1 MIDRQSMLAA
11 GLLLGSLAVPGEAKT
26 LIHAGRLFDGRG
38 DSLRTAVTV
47 TVDGDRITN
56 VQDGYAAG
64 GPGDTV
70 VDLRN
75 GTLLPGFIDLH
86 VHISSQQSGAAGYA
100 ERFFLNPA
108 DVALRA
114 TTYARKTLLA
124 GFTTVRDCGAGD
136 KLNLA
141 LRDAVEKGWIA
152 GPRIVAAGQRQHDRR
167 PRRSDERPGLGAAG
181 DPGRPPPGVA
191 NGADGVRAMVRQRYK
206 DGADFIKI
214 AATGG
219 VLSLAK
225 SGQAPLFTEEE
236 LRAVVETAREYGM
249 KVAAHAHGSEGMLRA
264 VRAGVHTIEHGTF
277 MTEEIMAAM
286 KERGTYYVPTIS
298 AGRFVAEKS
307 KVDGYFPAVVRPKAA
322 SIGPQIQETFSKAL
336 KAGVKMAFGTDQGV
350 APHGD
355 NALEFVYMVEGGMP
369 PHTRPAR
376 RDSRGRARRRPGRGA
391 RNGRSRQAGRPR
403 RGSWRPARRH
413 SRHHPGEL
421 RDEGRRHPQA
431 TLACAPRRRSGSGP
445 RAGLRPSRCQSFR
458 KKGRRFEK
466 SIGIDLRISPSS
478 SGVISVSPRE
488 RANVLDALHHDAAHE
503 GRDLRHPLARFLR
516 PREPS
521 GGRAAVGHALARDER
536 QVARRLVDAARVLRQ
551 VVAGRGER
559 ARATAAA
566 DHAVLAAAAA
576 APELARPQVGEH
588 RRARPDLAEGV
599 LAQVAGLG
607 RHVRA
612 RRQLAVGRDP
622 AVVDPARAAR
632 AVAEHRRVRRRPGAR
647 GA

>member
-56 VQDGYAAG
+56 VQDGYAAA

-152 GPRIVAAGQRQHDRR
+152 GPRIVAAGSVSTTGGHGDPTNGLASELQEILADRR
-167 PRRSDERPGLGAAG
+167 
-181 DPGRPPPGVA
+181 PGVA

-286 KERGTYYVPTIS
+286 KERGTVYVPTIS

-307 KVDGYFPAVVRPKAA
+307 KLDGYFPAVVRPKAA
-322 SIGPQIQETFSKAL
+322 SIGPQILETFSKAL

-355 NALEFVYMVEGGMP
+355 NALEFGYMVEGGMS
-369 PHTRPAR
+369 PANAL
-376 RDSRGRARRRPGRGA
+376 RA
-391 RNGRSRQAGRPR
+391 
-403 RGSWRPARRH
+403 
-413 SRHHPGEL
+413 
-421 RDEGRRHPQA
+421 A
-431 TLACAPRRRSGSGP
+431 TL
-445 RAGLRPSRCQSFR
+445 
-458 KKGRRFEK
+458 E
-466 SIGIDLRISPSS
+466 
-478 SGVISVSPRE
+478 
-488 RANVLDALHHDAAHE
+488 
-503 GRDLRHPLARFLR
+503 
-516 PREPS
+516 
-521 GGRAAVGHALARDER
+521 
-536 QVARRLVDAARVLRQ
+536 AARVVGLDAELGT
-551 VVAGRGER
+551 VEAGKLADLVAVPGDPL
-559 ARATAAA
+559 ADIRATTK
-566 DHAVLAAAAA
+566 VSF
-576 APELARPQVGEH
+576 VMKG
-588 RRARPDLAEGV
+588 
-599 LAQVAGLG
+599 
-607 RHVRA
+607 
-612 RRQLAVGRDP
+612 
-622 AVVDPARAAR
+622 
-632 AVAEHRRVRRRPGAR
+632 GAIHKQP
-647 GA
+647 